1 MDCAL
6 RIKQKYSPAPDQ
18 IAEVICR
25 TAEGPVHRL
34 WEPLPDK
41 QKPATSYGAKFS
53 LPYSIAVML
62 IRGQAG
68 LEEFSEAAIHDPE
81 LLELA
86 SKVRYDLDPTID
98 YPRHFE
104 GHVQVRMKNGSVFAE
119 DQLHPRGG
127 YEDPLPPEEIETKF
141 RANARLALAD
151 SRIEEVIK
159 LVQRLE
165 QLPAISRLTEALI
178 P

>member
-1 MDCAL
+1 
-6 RIKQKYSPAPDQ
+6 
-18 IAEVICR
+18 
-25 TAEGPVHRL
+25 
-34 WEPLPDK
+34 
-41 QKPATSYGAKFS
+41 
-53 LPYSIAVML
+53 
-62 IRGQAG
+62 
-68 LEEFSEAAIHDPE
+68 
-81 LLELA
+81 
-86 SKVRYDLDPTID
+86 
-98 YPRHFE
+98 
-104 GHVQVRMKNGSVFAE
+104 MKNGSVFAE